1 MAPPLPI
8 EIEPSSTNGQ
18 PHLADAY
25 NRHVAVVAFPFSSHA
40 SALLETVRRLATAL
54 PNTLFSFFST
64 SKSNSSLFSNNSINN
79 MPRNIRVYDVADG
92 VPEGYVF
99 VGKPQ
104 EDIELFMNAAP
115 ENIRRSLDAYVA
127 DIGKQISCLI
137 TDAFL
142 WFGVHLADELGA
154 PWVTFW
160 ISGLKSL
167 SVHVHT
173 DLIRDTIGTQGIT
186 GRENDLIVDKNVNIQ
201 GLSNVRIKDLAEGV
215 IFGNLDSVISGMLL
229 QMGRL
234 LPRATAVFMN
244 GFEELELPVP
254 NDLKSKVNKLLNV
267 GPSNVAS
274 PLPPLPPS
282 DACLSWLD
290 KQEAPS
296 SVVYISFG
304 TVASPAEK
312 EQMAIAEALEATGA
326 PFLWSIKDSCKTPLL
341 NEFLT
346 KALSKLNGMVV
357 PWAPQPHVL
366 AHDSVGAFVSH
377 CGWNSI
383 METIAGGVPMICR
396 PYFADQ
402 RLNARM
408 VEEVFEIGVTVED
421 GVFTREGL
429 VKSLEVVLSPESGR
443 KFRDNIKRVKQ
454 LAVEA
459 VGPQGSSTRNFKSLL
474 DIVSGSNYQV

>member
-1 MAPPLPI
+1 MAPPPPTK
-8 EIEPSSTNGQ
+8 IEPQTTNGQ

-25 NRHVAVVAFPFSSHA
+25 DRHVVAAAFPFATHA
-40 SALLETVRRLATAL
+40 SPMLDIVRRLAAAL

-64 SKSNSSLFSNNSINN
+64 SKSNSSLFSNNSNNN
-79 MPRNIRVYDVADG
+79 MPPNIRVYDVADG

-104 EDIELFMNAAP
+104 EDIELFMKAAP
-115 ENIRRSLDAYVA
+115 ENLRRSLDASVA
-127 DIGKQISCLI
+127 DTGKHISCLI

-142 WFGVHLADELGA
+142 WFGVHLADDLGA
-154 PWVTFW
+154 LWVPFW
-160 ISGLKSL
+160 LSGLNSL

-186 GRENDLIVDKNVNIQ
+186 GRENELIVDKNVNIQ
-201 GLSNVRIKDLAEGV
+201 GLSKVRIKDLQEGV
-215 IFGNLDSVISGMLL
+215 IFGNLDSVFSRMLL

-244 GFEELELPVP
+244 CFEELDLPVT
-254 NDLKSKVNKLLNV
+254 NDLKFKFNKLLNV

-274 PLPPLPPS
+274 RLPPLPPS
-282 DACLSWLD
+282 DALILSWLD
-290 KQEAPS
+290 KQDAPS
-296 SVVYISFG
+296 SVVYVSFG
-304 TVASPAEK
+304 SVATPPEK
-312 EQMAIAEALEATGA
+312 ELLAIAEALEATGA
-326 PFLWSIKDSCKTPLL
+326 PFLWSLKDNFKTPLL

-346 KALSKLNGMVV
+346 KILSKVNGMVV

-366 AHDSVGAFVSH
+366 AHASVGAFVSH
-377 CGWNSI
+377 CGWNSLL
-383 METIAGGVPMICR
+383 ETIAGGVPMICR
-396 PYFADQ
+396 PFFGDH

-408 VEEVFEIGVTVED
+408 VEDELEIGVNVEG
-421 GVFTREGL
+421 GVFTTEGL
-429 VKSLEVVLSPESGR
+429 VKSLEVVLLAESGR
-443 KFRDNIKRVKQ
+443 KFRDNIKKVKQ

-474 DIVSGSNYQV
+474 DVISGSNKA